1 MKILSRAEELLL
13 LTIWKLKEDAYC
25 VPILQEA
32 EKLTDKQWS
41 LSDIYRPLGRL
52 EQKGFVYSFLGE
64 PTPERGGKRKRF
76 YKITAEGFRAL
87 KEVKQV
93 ENAMWN
99 GLNEEALDKLL

>member
-32 EKLTDKQWS
+32 ERLTHKKWS

-52 EQKGFVYSFLGE
+52 EKKGFVYSYLGE

-76 YKITAEGFRAL
+76 YKITKDGFLAL
-87 KEVKQV
+87 KEVKAV
-93 ENAMWN
+93 ENAMWS
-99 GLNEEALDKLL
+99 GLNEKALDKLL